1 MTRVSQTRFE
11 SKVAL
16 VTGAASGIGRA
27 TALALAHEGAR
38 VVIGDIDESGG
49 KATVGMIGD
58 CAVFER
64 LDVTSERDWQSVITA
79 TIERFG
85 GVDVLAN
92 IAGIGIS
99 GDFEDTR
106 LDDWNRVV
114 AVNMTGPF
122 LGAKHGVRAISRH
135 GRGGAIVTVASIAA
149 QLGASDLAAYSA
161 SKGGVVMLMKCVAL
175 HCAERRYNIRVN
187 VVNPTFVDTEMLD
200 HAADL
205 RGGREALISD
215 LVRLIPAG
223 RLARPEDVARA
234 VLFLASDEATLVTG
248 TVLNVDGGQTAGFP
262 AKHSKAQ

>member
-1 MTRVSQTRFE
+1 MTRVSQIRFE

-58 CAVFER
+58 RAVFER
-64 LDVTSERDWQSVITA
+64 LDVTSERDWQSVIAA